1 MLHKSGKSHLATV
14 VGEEGE
20 TECGAGD
27 EGDSHLPQ
35 HRKALAGVGFYLSH
49 RNRRELRANPEEA
62 ARDFGD
68 LHGGDERIAD
78 EDDAPPRTGLDFF
91 RFLFF

>member
-1 MLHKSGKSHLATV
+1 MLHNSGKSHLATV

-35 HRKALAGVGFYLSH
+35 HRKALAGVGFYLIEIVANSVQI
-49 RNRRELRANPEEA
+49 RKRLPAILGISTAETSGSATKTTPLLERASISFA
-62 ARDFGD
+62 FY
-68 LHGGDERIAD
+68 
-78 EDDAPPRTGLDFF
+78 FF
-91 RFLFF
+91 

>member
-1 MLHKSGKSHLATV
+1 VLHKSGKSHLATV

-35 HRKALAGVGFYLSH
+35 HRKALAGVGFYLI
-49 RNRRELRANPEEA
+49 EIVANSVQIRKRLPA
-62 ARDFGD
+62 ILGD
-68 LHGGDERIAD
+68 LHGGDERIGD